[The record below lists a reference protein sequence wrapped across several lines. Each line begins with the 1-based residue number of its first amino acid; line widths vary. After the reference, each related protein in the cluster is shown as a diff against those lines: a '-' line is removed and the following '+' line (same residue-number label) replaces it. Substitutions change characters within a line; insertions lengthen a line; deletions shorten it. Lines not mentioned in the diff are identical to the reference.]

1 MRLRVEQEDQSRI
14 LHTQVRQMP
23 LLMTGCLRE
32 RGQQGLG
39 RGSELD
45 RVVWERPAKGSGR
58 GRHSLG
64 TEAGNSCSMWC
75 TYTGLG
81 LICPQSRD
89 LLHLCG
95 ASLKAV

>member
-45 RVVWERPAKGSGR
+45 RVVWERPAKGREAFTGHR
-58 GRHSLG
+58 GWKLLLYVVYIHRLG
-64 TEAGNSCSMWC
+64 S
-75 TYTGLG
+75 
-81 LICPQSRD
+81 
-89 LLHLCG
+89 HL
-95 ASLKAV
+95 STK